1 MTLYVFLAYAVGK
14 KDFRHSKNL
23 VSMSSVLIEEPLQ
36 RHEMRTYAIFDH
48 PKGGHAIEVH
58 AGEVTAQSF
67 ILAVEEHGR
76 PP

>member
-1 MTLYVFLAYAVGK
+1 MAASNAAAVK
-14 KDFRHSKNL
+14 TYLDCAR
-23 VSMSSVLIEEPLQ
+23 SVLIEEPLQ
-36 RHEMRTYAIFDH
+36 RHEMRTYAVLDH